1 MTKFFLRKPMPSFIR
16 PLAAVAAAATCAS
29 ALFAQSNFIPVKA
42 PYAETLVVNTKAGHK
57 ELQKLGLHAIPPGQH
72 DYAIIANIFP
82 EKIGKKSSA
91 SDLVVVQSGKPSI
104 KKDDKGKFF
113 DCKLPIAD
121 AAGKPLGMT
130 VMEIPFK
137 FAKDSD
143 EALAKST
150 VVRDELQ
157 AKIPSYARLFEMAEP
172 LKPVQTIQLPA
183 GKTKFDHFGV
193 DLVHHRLFATPEDQ
207 HKVYVMDLNSGR
219 MLAEIQGIAKPHAIL
234 YRSDLDRIYV
244 TDGVDGAVKIFDG
257 KNYEL
262 LKSIP
267 LAKDADSIGYE
278 PARDLLYVVN
288 GGKDAGQPFSL
299 LSVIDTTG
307 NRKVAEIR
315 IDGETLEAM
324 AIDIWRPRGYVNDKA
339 KNSVVVVDRLKNV
352 VAATWPVTMGQNNVA
367 MALDEQH
374 QRLFVGC
381 RSGHVV
387 VFDSNTGKELQAL
400 AIPPG
405 IDDMLFDAAG
415 KRLYAVGGGT
425 VSVFEEID
433 ADHFNPL
440 SPVTGAGKAA
450 TGTLVSSIN
459 RYFVAVPSSDA
470 AAPSVQVF
478 EPVNVLPA
486 SPAETP
492 EKVSVHAPKA
502 LELDFATMAA
512 HPDLRKMGLH
522 AVPPGGRDSVII
534 ANTNTTRIGNKSS
547 EGDLDSTKDGKTSCS
562 KRDDGAFYGVK
573 QPLKDASGRRIG
585 ILVMEIPY
593 TSAANEAQAIQK
605 GEAIGHELAQQ
616 IPSYQSLFQ

>member
-1 MTKFFLRKPMPSFIR
+1 MLSFIR
-16 PLAAVAAAATCAS
+16 PLAIVSVATCIS
-29 ALFAQSNFIPVKA
+29 AAYAQSNSIPVKA
-42 PYAETLVVNTKAGHK
+42 PYAETLVVNTKAAHK

-72 DYAIIANIFP
+72 DYAIIANIYP

-91 SDLVVVQSGKPSI
+91 GDLVVVQSGKPSI
-104 KKDDKGKFF
+104 KKDEKGKFF

-121 AAGKPLGMT
+121 ASGKAIGMT

-137 FAKDSD
+137 SAKDAD

-193 DLVHHRLFATPEDQ
+193 DLAHHRLFATPEDQ
-207 HKVYVMDLNSGR
+207 QKVYVMDLNTGQ
-219 MLAEIQGIAKPHAIL
+219 MLTEIKGIAKPHAVL

-244 TDGVDGAVKIFDG
+244 TDGVDGALKIFDG

-262 LKSIP
+262 IKSVP

-278 PARDLLYVVN
+278 PARNLLYVVN
-288 GGKDAGQPFSL
+288 GGKDAEQSYSL
-299 LSVIDTTG
+299 VSIVDTTG
-307 NRKVAEIR
+307 NKKIGEIR
-315 IDGETLEAM
+315 VDGETLEAM
-324 AIDIWRPRGYVNDKA
+324 AIDIWRPRGYVNNKA
-339 KNSVVVVDRLKNV
+339 KNTVVVLDRWKNTI
-352 VAATWPVTMGQNNVA
+352 AGEWPVTMGKTNVA

-381 RSGHVV
+381 RSGQVV
-387 VFDSNTGKELQAL
+387 VLDSNTGKELQAL

-405 IDDMLFDAAG
+405 VDDMLFDADS

-425 VSVFEEID
+425 VSVFEESD

-440 SPVTGAGKAA
+440 TPITGAGKAA
-450 TGTLVSSIN
+450 TGTLVPSLN
-459 RYFVAVPSSDA
+459 RYFVAVPSSDT

-478 EPVNVLPA
+478 EPINVLPA
-486 SPAETP
+486 TPVETP
-492 EKVSVHAPKA
+492 EKASVHAPKA

-512 HPDLRKMGLH
+512 HPELRKMGLH
-522 AVPPGGRDSVII
+522 AVPPGGHDSVII

-547 EGDLDSTKDGKTSCS
+547 EGDLESTKDGKTSCS

-573 QPLKDASGRRIG
+573 QPLEDASGRRVG

-593 TSAANEAQAIQK
+593 TAAADEAAAIKK
-605 GEAIGHELAQQ
+605 GEAIRHELAQK
-616 IPSYQSLFQ
+616 IPSYESLFQ

>member
-1 MTKFFLRKPMPSFIR
+1 VPSFIR
-16 PLAAVAAAATCAS
+16 ALAVVSVTACISGVY
-29 ALFAQSNFIPVKA
+29 AQSNFIPVKA
-42 PYAETLVVNTKAGHK
+42 PYAETLVVNTKAAHK
-57 ELQKLGLHAIPPGQH
+57 ELQKLGLHAVPPGQH
-72 DYAIIANIFP
+72 DYAIIANIYP
-82 EKIGKKSSA
+82 EKIGKKSS
-91 SDLVVVQSGKPSI
+91 SGDLVVVQSGKPSI
-104 KKDDKGKFF
+104 KKDEKDKFF

-121 AAGKPLGMT
+121 ASGKAIGMT

-137 FAKDSD
+137 YAKDVD

-150 VVRDELQ
+150 AVRDELQ
-157 AKIPSYARLFEMAEP
+157 AKIPSYGRLFEMAEP

-207 HKVYVMDLNSGR
+207 QKVYVMDLNTGQ
-219 MLAEIQGIAKPHAIL
+219 MLTEIKGIAKPHAVL

-244 TDGVDGAVKIFDG
+244 TDGVDGALKIFDG

-262 LKSIP
+262 IKSIP

-278 PARDLLYVVN
+278 PARNLLYVVN
-288 GGKDAGQPFSL
+288 GGKDAEQSYSL
-299 LSVIDTTG
+299 VSIVDTTG
-307 NRKVAEIR
+307 NQKIGEIR
-315 IDGETLEAM
+315 VDGETLEAM
-324 AIDIWRPRGYVNDKA
+324 AIDIWRPRGYVNNKA
-339 KNSVVVVDRLKNV
+339 KNTVVVLDRWKN
-352 VAATWPVTMGQNNVA
+352 TITGEWPVTMGKTNVA

-381 RSGHVV
+381 RSGQVV

-405 IDDMLFDAAG
+405 VDDMLFDADS

-425 VSVFEEID
+425 VSVFEESD

-450 TGTLVSSIN
+450 TGTLVPSLN
-459 RYFVAVPSSDA
+459 RYFVAVPSADTTG
-470 AAPSVQVF
+470 PSVQVF

-486 SPAETP
+486 TPVETP
-492 EKVSVHAPKA
+492 EKASVHAPKA

-512 HPDLRKMGLH
+512 HPELRKMGLH
-522 AVPPGGRDSVII
+522 AVPPGGHDSVII

-547 EGDLDSTKDGKTSCS
+547 EGDLESTKDGKTSCS

-573 QPLKDASGRRIG
+573 QPLEDASGRRVG

-593 TSAANEAQAIQK
+593 TAAADEAAAIK
-605 GEAIGHELAQQ
+605 KSEAIRHELAQK
-616 IPSYQSLFQ
+616 ILSYESLFQ

>member
-1 MTKFFLRKPMPSFIR
+1 VLSFIR
-16 PLAAVAAAATCAS
+16 ALAVVSVATCIS
-29 ALFAQSNFIPVKA
+29 AVYAQSNFIPVKA
-42 PYAETLVVNTKAGHK
+42 PYAETLVVNTKAAHK

-72 DYAIIANIFP
+72 DYAIIANIYP

-91 SDLVVVQSGKPSI
+91 GDLVVVQSGKPSI
-104 KKDDKGKFF
+104 KKDEKGKFF

-121 AAGKPLGMT
+121 ASGKAIGMT

-137 FAKDSD
+137 SAKDAD

-157 AKIPSYARLFEMAEP
+157 AKIPSHARLFEMAEP

-193 DLVHHRLFATPEDQ
+193 DLAHHRLFATPEDQ
-207 HKVYVMDLNSGR
+207 QKVYVMDLNTGQ
-219 MLAEIQGIAKPHAIL
+219 MLTEIKGIAKPHAVL

-244 TDGVDGAVKIFDG
+244 TDGVDGALKIFDG

-262 LKSIP
+262 IKSVP

-278 PARDLLYVVN
+278 PARNLLYVVN
-288 GGKDAGQPFSL
+288 GGKDAEQSYSL
-299 LSVIDTTG
+299 VSIVDTTG
-307 NRKVAEIR
+307 NKKIGEIR
-315 IDGETLEAM
+315 VDGETLEAM
-324 AIDIWRPRGYVNDKA
+324 AIDIWRPRGYVNNKA
-339 KNSVVVVDRLKNV
+339 KNTVVVLDRWKNTI
-352 VAATWPVTMGQNNVA
+352 AGEWPVTMGKTNVA

-381 RSGHVV
+381 RSGQVV
-387 VFDSNTGKELQAL
+387 VLDSNTGKELQAL

-405 IDDMLFDAAG
+405 VDDMLFDADS

-425 VSVFEEID
+425 VSVFEESD

-440 SPVTGAGKAA
+440 TPITGAGKAA
-450 TGTLVSSIN
+450 TGTLVPSLN
-459 RYFVAVPSSDA
+459 RYFVAVPSSDT

-478 EPVNVLPA
+478 EPINVLPA
-486 SPAETP
+486 TPVETP
-492 EKVSVHAPKA
+492 EKASVHAPKA

-512 HPDLRKMGLH
+512 HPELRKMGLH
-522 AVPPGGRDSVII
+522 AVPPGGHDSVII

-547 EGDLDSTKDGKTSCS
+547 EGDLESTKDGKTSCS

-573 QPLKDASGRRIG
+573 QPLEDASGRRVG

-593 TSAANEAQAIQK
+593 TAAADEAAAIKK
-605 GEAIGHELAQQ
+605 GEAIRHELAQK
-616 IPSYQSLFQ
+616 IPSYESLFQ